1 MLMTEKRALDN
12 EKRFKDPET
21 GAGMERFKKKNLKTK
36 GATLIKSVIDKQRPI
51 TGLKNQAK
59 PTKPKEQEPDE
70 PDKKPKL
77 LDA

>member
-21 GAGMERFKKKNLKTK
+21 GAGMERFKKKNLRTK

-51 TGLKNQAK
+51 TGL
-59 PTKPKEQEPDE
+59 
-70 PDKKPKL
+70 
-77 LDA
+77 